1 MFLEEP
7 LFYNSFCH
15 DIVTNLRPPACD
27 RPRFSNSS
35 RVAHRTDNSVVTFW
49 NNARN
54 QSRVGFQPH
63 HGPVRILPAR
73 NRVNRRIS
81 IYLSTRAGNLPSD
94 RTSAEVG
101 WDTNRSSSPFCS
113 EITEW
118 VLSPDLAGSDSIY
131 RVFKTQ
137 LLFRNTR
144 WHFNV
149 ERGRNEQGT
158 FKQAHLLYT
167 DTFIHAH
174 MQ

>member
-1 MFLEEP
+1 MGPKTIYFI
-7 LFYNSFCH
+7 Y
-15 DIVTNLRPPACD
+15 IVTNSRPPACD

-35 RVAHRTDNSVVTFW
+35 RVAHRTDNSVLSFW

-81 IYLSTRAGNLPSD
+81 IFLSTRAGNLPSD
-94 RTSAEVG
+94 RTSAQAG
-101 WDTNRSSSPFCS
+101 LDTKRSSGPFRS
-113 EITEW
+113 EITER

-144 WHFNV
+144 WHFNLGKMT
-149 ERGRNEQGT
+149 RRTG
-158 FKQAHLLYT
+158 Y
-167 DTFIHAH
+167 I
-174 MQ
+174 